1 MQPRFLFSTVLF
13 LFVVHPVFAQAIRF
27 EHVKTHVFDN
37 KAINLLYGNAA
48 FGGISAIEFFDSK
61 SLSSVCNDCIATAE
75 PSFLLFSDKRFENRH
90 NIFQMSHRQSE
101 ITTATS
107 LYNMADV
114 ESVRYNA
121 HTGLMCYSYEG
132 DTSTGVFMIDAKTNK
147 KKMILHMPNPTNNR
161 GIEGLAFASDNS
173 LWIALETGKSDCAK
187 KTVDF
192 YRIEYDVAH
201 KTYNGRDTIAYQYP
215 LDKCA
220 CLNVDAQN
228 IDGTDGNGVTEIL
241 SIKDMPGRLLVL
253 ERCFNRK
260 TRTGS
265 TYLYLATINKHKR
278 LVTKDKMLF
287 DFTAND
293 FPNAGRNI
301 EGMCW
306 AGDDTLLLVADDNF
320 SERQVGLVVELK
332 LVR

>member
-48 FGGISAIEFFDSK
+48 FGGISAIEFFDSNF
-61 SLSSVCNDCIATAE
+61 LSTICNDCIATQQ
-75 PSFLLFSDKRFENRH
+75 PSLLLFSDKRFKDKH
-90 NIFQMSHRQSE
+90 NIFQMSNKQFE
-101 ITTATS
+101 ITTAAS

-114 ESVRYNA
+114 ESVRYNTQ
-121 HTGLMCYSYEG
+121 TGLICYSYEG
-132 DTSTGVFMIDAKTNK
+132 DTSTGVFMIDARTNDK
-147 KKMILHMPNPTNNR
+147 KKILDIPLPTSNR
-161 GIEGLAFASDNS
+161 GIEGLAFAGDNS
-173 LWIALETGKSDCAK
+173 LWIALETGEPDCADK
-187 KTVDF
+187 AVRF
-192 YRIEYDVAH
+192 YRIEYDAAH

-220 CLNVDAQN
+220 CLDADAHN

-241 SIKDMPGRLLVL
+241 SIKDMPGKLLVL

-265 TYLYLATINKHKR
+265 TYLYLATINEQKR

-306 AGDDTLLLVADDNF
+306 ADDTTLLLVADDNF

-332 LVR
+332 MAH

>member
-1 MQPRFLFSTVLF
+1 MQSRFLFSTVLF
-13 LFVVHPVFAQAIRF
+13 LFVAQPVFAQAVRF
-27 EHVKTHVFDN
+27 EHVKTHVFDT
-37 KAINLLYGNAA
+37 KAINLQYGNAA
-48 FGGISAIEFFDSK
+48 FGGISAMEFFDSK
-61 SLSSVCNDCIATAE
+61 FLSTICGDCIATPG
-75 PSFLLFSDKRFENRH
+75 PSLLLFSDKRFKDKH
-90 NIFQMSHRQSE
+90 NIFQMSHRQFV

-121 HTGLMCYSYEG
+121 HTGLICYSYEG
-132 DTSTGVFMIDAKTNK
+132 DTATGVFVIDAKTNNK
-147 KKMILHMPNPTNNR
+147 KKILEMPLPTNNR

-173 LWIALETGKSDCAK
+173 LWIALETGGPGCADK
-187 KTVDF
+187 AVSF
-192 YRIEYDVAH
+192 YRIEYEAAH
-201 KTYNGRDTIAYQYP
+201 KTYNGRDTIAYHYP

-220 CLNVDAQN
+220 CLDADAQN
-228 IDGTDGNGVTEIL
+228 IDGSDGNGVTEIL

-265 TYLYLATINKHKR
+265 TYLYLATINEQKR

-306 AGDDTLLLVADDNF
+306 ADATTLLLVADDNF
-320 SERQVGLVVELK
+320 SEKQVGLVVELK